1 MSHLTQ
7 PDGLGYSAMAR
18 FSNRTLRL
26 LGEEF
31 SGWWTLGTISELFD
45 DAGVALGPEEVTVN
59 VSGQRRSLAKQ
70 YLSTLDQD
78 APAELAKLV
87 EVVNHVLFEI
97 AHREYDDST
106 GVQWRDRFLDQI
118 RRDGFVLDADIQIVA
133 PTASSSRLAC
143 SLVSMIPRPSATT
156 YAG

>member
-1 MSHLTQ
+1 M
-7 PDGLGYSAMAR
+7 
-18 FSNRTLRL
+18 
-26 LGEEF
+26 
-31 SGWWTLGTISELFD
+31 
-45 DAGVALGPEEVTVN
+45 
-59 VSGQRRSLAKQ
+59 
-70 YLSTLDQD
+70 
-78 APAELAKLV
+78 
-87 EVVNHVLFEI
+87 LFEI

-133 PTASSSRLAC
+133 PTASSSRRAC